1 MTTTATAERIEAHL
15 AQALEGFGVEGEI
28 NRESSFADLDVD
40 SLDLVELAQMIEE
53 EYGVRLT
60 GDDVKQLATLGD
72 LVDLVA
78 TRSS

>member
-1 MTTTATAERIEAHL
+1 MSTTATAEHIEARL
-15 AQALEGFGVEGEI
+15 AQALEGFGVEGAI
-28 NRESSFADLDVD
+28 NRESSFAELDVD

-53 EYGVRLT
+53 DYGVRLT